1 MEGNQRQS
9 QTNRKRSVL
18 FRCARFDARRRS
30 TLICSRRTR
39 ISASS
44 FALDLKERSQDAEN
58 QLEQIGHQVAS
69 LSRLSPPSMPNLIF
83 GTHTRREVA
92 ATPGLPQLIFMGIA
106 PKKSRLP
113 MSTPQWRR
121 IA

>member
-1 MEGNQRQS
+1 MDVTGDYTAQNPQRSALPWVSNFTSPQW
-9 QTNRKRSVL
+9 QFLVL
-18 FRCARFDARRRS
+18 CCR
-30 TLICSRRTR
+30 LIVGVNGGR
-39 ISASS
+39 
-44 FALDLKERSQDAEN
+44 
-58 QLEQIGHQVAS
+58 
-69 LSRLSPPSMPNLIF
+69 
-83 GTHTRREVA
+83 A